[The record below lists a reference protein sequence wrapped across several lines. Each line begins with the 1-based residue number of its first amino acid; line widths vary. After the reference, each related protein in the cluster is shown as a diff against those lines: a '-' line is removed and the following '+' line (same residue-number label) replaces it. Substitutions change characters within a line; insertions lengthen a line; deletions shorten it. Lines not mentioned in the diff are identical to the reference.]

1 MIKQD
6 NIWVPNMGKRVF
18 FVIRQ
23 SESIE
28 VNCEKALKYFI
39 NFVFVTVVSI
49 MVIDSYIIH
58 IQQVFLIIQKSMKM
72 GGTPIGIY
80 FFKVS
85 NKNTLTMFEI
95 SLKLTTKAP
104 ERRHD
109 VVLVSLLLTL
119 NRFYTLFWSLYS

>member
-1 MIKQD
+1 
-6 NIWVPNMGKRVF
+6 MGKTVF

-80 FFKVS
+80 LFKVS
-85 NKNTLTMFEI
+85 HKNTLTMFEI